1 MSHLCITNKKFD
13 QDLQSM
19 NKFAD
24 LTVILLLLLFTVLH
38 ADEAGNSVGM
48 GTHVGID
55 TRHTL
60 VMNDNDRRVVAT
72 IGVEDLVIVAMDD
85 AFLVCSMEHEQDV
98 REVVNWLKQH
108 ELYHWL

>member
-1 MSHLCITNKKFD
+1 MERSDRVAVIPVNIGWTDVGSWSSLL
-13 QDLQSM
+13 DL
-19 NKFAD
+19 
-24 LTVILLLLLFTVLH
+24 LPT
-38 ADEAGNSVGM
+38 DEAGNTVGT

-60 VMNDNDRRVVAT
+60 VMNDNDKRVVAT

-98 REVVNWLKQH
+98 REVVGWLKNH
-108 ELYHWL
+108 ELHQWL